1 MPTFVVKI
9 WYFIIEKTSPVFL
22 LNLLLF
28 ATVWVVGG
36 QRDALQ
42 RDLDKVKS
50 EKVTLEEKN
59 KTLENSLFTIKAM
72 YEDYRKLSDSYL
84 KDSAALDQKGRAKHD
99 SVNESLKANQE
110 AANFVIPESIRKSL
124 EKR

>member
-9 WYFIIEKTSPVFL
+9 WHFIIEKTSTL
-22 LNLLLF
+22 LWANIILF
-28 ATVWVVGG
+28 I
-36 QRDALQ
+36 ALYIGEINNNAL
-42 RDLDKVKS
+42 RKDLDTVKG
-50 EKVTLEEKN
+50 EKAVLEEKN
-59 KTLENSLFTIKAM
+59 KTLENSLTTIQAM
-72 YEDYRKLSDSYL
+72 HEDYRKLSESYL
-84 KDSAALDQKGRAKHD
+84 KSSTDLDQKGRAKHD